1 MLDLFFLIFFL
12 YSVYQIN
19 KRIQANKT
27 AFRLREE
34 QHHDPKL
41 GYREATATI
50 IRNDE
55 QHYAHILGLHGPT
68 TPDDIRKKYRELVA
82 QYHPDKVRHLG
93 EKLQTVAEEEMKKI
107 NEAYGFFK
115 KQYGMG

>member
-1 MLDLFFLIFFL
+1 MLDLFLLIFFL

-19 KRIQANKT
+19 KRIQADR
-27 AFRLREE
+27 ALRRLREE
-34 QHHDPKL
+34 QRGPKSA
-41 GYREATATI
+41 YREATATI

-107 NEAYGFFK
+107 NEAYGYFK
-115 KQYGMG
+115 KQYDIT